1 MTSAEVVAPAPY
13 QVIALD
19 IRCPSFP
26 KRWTGHKQY
35 GGSIDEVGHW
45 GLQYAQVVMGTV
57 GILLIDILMNV
68 DEC

>member
-1 MTSAEVVAPAPY
+1 MLHMTSAEVVAPAPY

-45 GLQYAQVVMGTV
+45 GLCNM
-57 GILLIDILMNV
+57 LKW
-68 DEC
+68 